1 MDTNKIIQIIKQ
13 TSVLQGLL
21 EVLLIRLYAQ
31 VTEQLGLAP
40 GGEFRVAYKEVIHF
54 KIRKILKI

>member
-40 GGEFRVAYKEVIHF
+40 GG
-54 KIRKILKI
+54 